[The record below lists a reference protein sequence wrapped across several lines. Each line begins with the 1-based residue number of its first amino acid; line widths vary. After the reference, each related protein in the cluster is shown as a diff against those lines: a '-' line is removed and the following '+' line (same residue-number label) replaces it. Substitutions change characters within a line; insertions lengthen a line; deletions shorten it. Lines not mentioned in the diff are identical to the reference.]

1 MLEEI
6 TRSTFAENMNSTF
19 RLYYAPGQAMQ
30 VELVELS
37 GGRSSP
43 QQTVFSVVFRGS
55 PDTVLSQGT
64 YRMEHDTLAPFDLFL
79 VPISRD
85 KEGTYYE
92 AVFNRLTQG

>member
-1 MLEEI
+1 MLENM
-6 TRSTFAENMNSTF
+6 TQSTFAENMNSTF
-19 RLYYAPGQAMQ
+19 RLYTAPDQAMP

-37 GGRSSP
+37 EGRSSP

-55 PDTVLSQGT
+55 PDTVLSQGM
-64 YRMEHDTLAPFDLFL
+64 YRMEHDKLDPFDLFL
-79 VPISRD
+79 VPIRRD